1 MSSIDLSTP
10 PAHPRGTHFRSR
22 EDSAPRRATRV
33 PSLSA
38 FIAVMCLVLAI
49 GSAAASEIP
58 ASGARVTRVTVYA
71 DRAEAM
77 RQATVQVPAGPS
89 VVSFTGLPWRTEP
102 DSLRVNARGVPAT
115 LGAVELTQEAK
126 EPPES
131 AELIAARQEVER
143 LEAAIFGL
151 DGEETTA
158 NELREFVRALKA
170 TTAERESE
178 KMGEGKADPV
188 SIQAV
193 YELVRGS
200 LGDLSKGTI
209 ERQQRRKALAKELEV
224 ARARMAAA
232 RPTGPI
238 RYRIA
243 TVEIAAE
250 RAGALTLDLMYVAPG
265 AAWRPSYRAI
275 LDAATGAVSL
285 SSEAV
290 VQQSTGE
297 DWSGV
302 ALSLSTASPAR
313 GVQPPE
319 LPPWLLRPVE
329 VIAYDRRVGG
339 VVAMSEAQ
347 APSMAPEAMDALAS
361 RKDAALA
368 KEKGGFLEMDAELAS
383 AEIVHSAY
391 NVAFE
396 VPGTSDVPADGRD
409 HRVGLRQ
416 ESLKGSVRYR
426 AVPALNEAAF
436 LVSKTQAP
444 SGYPLLSGP
453 VRVFAGGAFLGSY
466 PLEETGPG
474 ADVTLPFGIDNRVK
488 VTRTLLPESR
498 DQRGIVGKDRVI
510 TQAFRTTIENLRDQ
524 AVKVTLED
532 RIPVSED
539 ERIRV
544 ELNKETTPGSTE
556 VQERPGILEWELELK
571 AGEKRE
577 VVLSYTVRFP
587 ADLVV
592 PGF

>member
-1 MSSIDLSTP
+1 M
-10 PAHPRGTHFRSR
+10 
-22 EDSAPRRATRV
+22 
-33 PSLSA
+33 
-38 FIAVMCLVLAI
+38 
-49 GSAAASEIP
+49 
-58 ASGARVTRVTVYA
+58 
-71 DRAEAM
+71 
-77 RQATVQVPAGPS
+77 PAGAS
-89 VVSFTGLPWRTEP
+89 VISFTGLPWRTEP
-102 DSLRVNARGVPAT
+102 DSLRVNAKGVPAT
-115 LGAVELTQEAK
+115 LGAVEMTQEAK

-143 LEAAIFGL
+143 LEAAIAAVVA
-151 DGEETTA
+151 EEATSG
-158 NELREFVRALKA
+158 ELREFVRALKA
-170 TTAERESE
+170 TTAKRESE
-178 KMGEGKADPV
+178 KMGEGTADLA

-193 YELVRGS
+193 YDLVKGS

-209 ERQQRRKALAKELEV
+209 DREQRRKTLIKEMEV

-265 AAWRPSYRAI
+265 AAWRPSYRAV
-275 LDAATGAVSL
+275 LDAATGEVSL

-319 LPPWLLRPVE
+319 LPPWLLRPLE
-329 VIAYDRRVGG
+329 VIAYDRRSEGL
-339 VVAMSEAQ
+339 VAMSEAQ
-347 APSMAPEAMDALAS
+347 PSAMAPEAMDALAS

-368 KEKGGFLEMDAELAS
+368 NAKSDSLDFEADHAS
-383 AEIVHSAY
+383 AAIVHSAY

-416 ESLKGSVRYR
+416 ESLEGSVRYR

-436 LVSKTQAP
+436 LVSKTKAP

-466 PLEETGPG
+466 PLAETGPG
-474 ADVTLPFGIDNRVK
+474 AEVTLPFGIDNRVK

-544 ELNKETTPGSTE
+544 EVNKETTPGSTE
-556 VQERPGILEWELELK
+556 VQERPGILEWDMELK
-571 AGEKRE
+571 AGEKRD
-577 VVLSYTVRFP
+577 VVLSYTVRFA